1 MKSRKQEK
9 EQLPKQYNVSYISDD
24 LPRPTLQQA
33 LRHYISAIFVYGA
46 ALLFITFSPYFRNL
60 LSVSFYGRAAIEI
73 YWYIYAG
80 YLLLLVPVCFVIRP
94 RSLWISTPI
103 RVTGYLGR
111 VARMVIKPSQRK
123 AEDSLRPSYVETH
136 AIIFVLIKT
145 FYGPLT
151 VFGIIEN
158 YNTAIPLIEILAGN
172 TSRVVFFDAIYRLF
186 YAFVF
191 FAEAFVYAIG
201 YHTDSKLF
209 GNKVRYV
216 ETNPFH
222 IFVCLACYA
231 PFSLATMQFLGASF
245 HDPYMIWAGDI
256 NHPMTWVLRGIGMIF
271 LLGFLSSGLALFTK
285 ASNLSNRG
293 IVTGGGFRFVRHPG
307 YSSKIMFWILTFLPT
322 FIPNTTAQIFSWKGY
337 ILYCI
342 VTVLGFFGWA
352 TLYFLRGITEER
364 FLMRDPEYVEY
375 CKKVKYHFI
384 PFVY

>member
-1 MKSRKQEK
+1 MKSRKPK
-9 EQLPKQYNVSYISDD
+9 KTQLPKQYNVSYLSGDI
-24 LPRPTLQQA
+24 PRPTLQKA
-33 LRHYISAIFVYGA
+33 LRHYISAVFVYGA
-46 ALLFITFSPYFRNL
+46 ALLFVTFSPYFRNL
-60 LSVSFYGRAAIEI
+60 LSVSFYGRTAIEI
-73 YWYIYAG
+73 YWYIFAG
-80 YLLLLVPVCFVIRP
+80 YLLLLAPVCFLVRP
-94 RSLWISTPI
+94 RSLWISTPV

-111 VARMVIKPSQRK
+111 VTRMIIKPSMRK
-123 AEDSLRPSYVETH
+123 ADDSWRPSYVETH

-151 VFGIIEN
+151 VYGMIEN
-158 YNTAIPLIEILAGN
+158 YNTAIPLIETLAGKI
-172 TSRVVFFDAIYRLF
+172 SRVEFFDTTYRLF

-191 FAEAFVYAIG
+191 FAEAAIYAIG

-231 PFSLATMQFLGASF
+231 PFSLATMQFFGASF
-245 HDPYMIWAGDI
+245 QDPYILWAGNI
-256 NHPMTWVLRGIGMIF
+256 NHPMTWVLRGIGVIF
-271 LLGFLSSGLALFTK
+271 LAGFLSSAVALFTK

-293 IVTGGGFRFVRHPG
+293 IVTGGGFRIVRHPG
-307 YSSKIMFWILTFLPT
+307 YSSKIMFWILTFIPT
-322 FIPNTTAQIFSWKGY
+322 FIPNTTARMFTWKGY

-342 VTVLGFFGWA
+342 VTVLGFLGWA